1 MMSNVNALI
10 EAELEYEK
18 VIVAQRGAPAAPK

>member
-1 MMSNVNALI
+1 MSNVNALI

-18 VIVAQRGAPAAPK
+18 VTVAQRGAPTALN